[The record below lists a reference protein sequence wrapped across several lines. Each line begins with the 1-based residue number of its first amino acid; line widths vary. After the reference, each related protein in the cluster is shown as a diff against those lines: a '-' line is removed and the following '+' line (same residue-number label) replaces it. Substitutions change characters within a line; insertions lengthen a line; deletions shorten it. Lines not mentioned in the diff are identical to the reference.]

1 MAVMTMSLATIDSQM
16 IASLMSYEALGVY
29 SIAFFIGSFVD
40 GIRRPVSQALSPQFA
55 NLWNENNKEAISKM
69 YGRTSRVLMAVALTS
84 FVVIVPNLDFIF
96 SLIPDPERFEG
107 AKSVVVLILLSR
119 VIDYSF
125 GSNGEM
131 LSNGPYFKWNLIAI
145 SALVALLVSLNF
157 VLIHTYGLEGAG
169 YALILSY
176 AVFNLAK
183 AIFLYWKERM
193 QPFSTVQFLL
203 LITASVTYFSAKF
216 FEGPDWTDLILTN
229 TIIGMGLLVG
239 FIFLSKRI

>member
-1 MAVMTMSLATIDSQM
+1 
-16 IASLMSYEALGVY
+16 
-29 SIAFFIGSFVD
+29 
-40 GIRRPVSQALSPQFA
+40 
-55 NLWNENNKEAISKM
+55 
-69 YGRTSRVLMAVALTS
+69 MAVALTS

-157 VLIHTYGLEGAG
+157 VLIPTYGLEGAG
-169 YALILSY
+169 SALILSY
-176 AVFNLAK
+176 TVFNLAK

-229 TIIGMGLLVG
+229 TIIGMGLLLG